1 MAKLIKAEWYRLRH
15 SGNWLVYII
24 IMAVFSFAMVFL
36 IDPNIHTRTLDNA
49 MGCYAEAFT
58 MSLTYIATVV
68 IAALAMIFHNRTGY
82 YEVMDG
88 NRISSIILSKVVVH
102 GVLITALIVVPIGVL
117 FTYIGCANG
126 IGDMPDVPVRLVL
139 LFVIFL
145 HVMLSSILFTLTI
158 KSLIS
163 AAIPYVRYMI
173 FEYLG
178 LTMLTLIYPDNT
190 LIAEISEWFPMMQ
203 CMYVSYADIDTGLI
217 VKVIASFVIETI
229 LMYIAAHVAYKKKN
243 FRK

>member
-24 IMAVFSFAMVFL
+24 IMAVFSFSTVFL
-36 IDPNIHTRTLDNA
+36 MDPKIHTRTLDMA
-49 MGCYAEAFT
+49 LYTFSESLT

-68 IAALAMIFHNRTGY
+68 IAALAMIFNNRTGY

-102 GVLITALIVVPIGVL
+102 GVLITALITIPAAVL

-126 IGDMPDVPVRLVL
+126 VGDLPDAPVRLVL

-145 HVMLSSILFTLTI
+145 HVILSSILSTLTI

-163 AAIPYVRYMI
+163 AAIPYVRYMT

-178 LTMLTLIYPDNT
+178 LTMLTLIYPENT

-203 CMYVSYADIDTGLI
+203 CIYVSYNELDTGFI
-217 VKVIASFVIETI
+217 VKVVASFVIETI